1 MWEQTGSGQTEGGT
15 HLVSSV
21 VTGHVTL
28 PAVNA
33 HLWIDQ
39 SLHLLLNVELL
50 IGADVF
56 QSFGYHILSVK
67 TQHMATSDQRSKVL
81 RRKVDSEL

>member
-1 MWEQTGSGQTEGGT
+1 MGLCGNKHAVRTRVSAGGRTEGGT

-39 SLHLLLNVELL
+39 SLHLLLDVELL
-50 IGADVF
+50 IGADVL
-56 QSFGYHILSVK
+56 QSFGYHVLSIK
-67 TQHMATSDQRSKVL
+67 TQMQFIGTSD
-81 RRKVDSEL
+81 

>member
-1 MWEQTGSGQTEGGT
+1 MWEQTDSGRTEGGT

-28 PAVNA
+28 PTVNA
-33 HLWIDQ
+33 HLRIDQ

-50 IGADVF
+50 IGADVL

-67 TQHMATSDQRSKVL
+67 TQTYGNFRPKVKGL
-81 RRKVDSEL
+81 EEKNSF

>member
-1 MWEQTGSGQTEGGT
+1 MWEQTGSGRTEGGT

-33 HLWIDQ
+33 HLQIDQ

-50 IGADVF
+50 IGADVL

-67 TQHMATSDQRSKVL
+67 IQTYGNFRPKVKGL
-81 RRKVDSEL
+81 EEKNCF